1 MVEVV
6 LCLWGE
12 ALRCVLLHVVLK
24 ASRLC
29 LNVTPWLGFRSLP
42 NLIFDVFSGYFAPV
56 WWRKQVDL
64 LVANS
69 TNRLLV
75 SQVLGILIANPLRID
90 TLNKSFR

>member
-29 LNVTPWLGFRSLP
+29 MNVTPWLGFGSLS
-42 NLIFDVFSGYFAPV
+42 NLNFDGFSGYLAPV

-64 LVANS
+64 LVANI

-75 SQVLGILIANPLRID
+75 SQVLGILIANPFKDRYI
-90 TLNKSFR
+90 K